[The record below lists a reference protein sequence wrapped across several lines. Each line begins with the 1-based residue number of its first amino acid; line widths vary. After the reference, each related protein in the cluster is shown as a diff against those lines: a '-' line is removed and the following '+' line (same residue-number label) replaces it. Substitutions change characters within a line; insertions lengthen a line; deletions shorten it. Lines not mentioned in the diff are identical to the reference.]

1 MFVGKSG
8 GLQLTGFRCS
18 CIFCS
23 GSSAKHGGMVCK
35 KNNATK
41 REIQQN
47 LRLKFFN
54 LLLFYHNALAN
65 WSSFTTAGFFLF
77 TFSYHQKKQIQSRRK
92 PPTAYQGSKPLALRK
107 GQNFRALKMWQV
119 METSRYISSW
129 KQGLTSEKLCGLR
142 SGPRG
147 EKTSSDSIYQLLGWP
162 PWRYAYIMWWAPKG
176 FFRGYVCFLP
186 ETSNLFEGERW
197 WESGDASRKNRAMSS
212 QNGSLKW
219 LVFSLFLCQSG
230 LVNSDDNLTGST
242 LKVGEADAM
251 IFWR

>member
-92 PPTAYQGSKPLALRK
+92 PPTAYQGSKP
-107 GQNFRALKMWQV
+107 QNFRALKMWAGYGDIQIYLQLK
-119 METSRYISSW
+119 TRFDIG
-129 KQGLTSEKLCGLR
+129 KNCGLR
-142 SGPRG
+142 SSREERKHPQIASISCWDDPHEDMPILYDGPQ
-147 EKTSSDSIYQLLGWP
+147 KD
-162 PWRYAYIMWWAPKG
+162 
-176 FFRGYVCFLP
+176 F
-186 ETSNLFEGERW
+186 
-197 WESGDASRKNRAMSS
+197 SGAM
-212 QNGSLKW
+212 
-219 LVFSLFLCQSG
+219 LVFCQRLPTCLRVRDGESQG
-230 LVNSDDNLTGST
+230 MQ
-242 LKVGEADAM
+242 VGKIEQCHPKM
-251 IFWR
+251 VV

>member
-1 MFVGKSG
+1 MVVWYVKKTTQQKERSNKIWDWNSLICYFSITMHWQIDHHLLRLV
-8 GLQLTGFRCS
+8 F
-18 CIFCS
+18 FCS
-23 GSSAKHGGMVCK
+23 LFP
-35 KNNATK
+35 TIK
-41 REIQQN
+41 RSKSNHVEN
-47 LRLKFFN
+47 RL
-54 LLLFYHNALAN
+54 
-65 WSSFTTAGFFLF
+65 
-77 TFSYHQKKQIQSRRK
+77 
-92 PPTAYQGSKPLALRK
+92 PPTKDLNPLALRK
-107 GQNFRALKMWQV
+107 GQNFRALKMWAGYGDIQIYLQLKTRFDIGK
-119 METSRYISSW
+119 MLRTS
-129 KQGLTSEKLCGLR
+129 QLA
-142 SGPRG
+142 RG

-176 FFRGYVCFLP
+176 FFRGYVSFLP

-242 LKVGEADAM
+242 FEVGEADAM

>member
-107 GQNFRALKMWQV
+107 GQNFRALKMWQLWRHPDISPAENKV
-119 METSRYISSW
+119 WHRKNLRTS
-129 KQGLTSEKLCGLR
+129 QLA
-142 SGPRG
+142 RG

-162 PWRYAYIMWWAPKG
+162 PWRYAYLIWWAPKG
-176 FFRGYVCFLP
+176 FFMGYVSFLP

-242 LKVGEADAM
+242 FEVGEADAM

>member
-92 PPTAYQGSKPLALRK
+92 PPTAYQGSKPPRFAQGAKFSCPKNVGRLWRHPD
-107 GQNFRALKMWQV
+107 
-119 METSRYISSW
+119 ISPAENKVW
-129 KQGLTSEKLCGLR
+129 H
-142 SGPRG
+142 
-147 EKTSSDSIYQLLGWP
+147 
-162 PWRYAYIMWWAPKG
+162 
-176 FFRGYVCFLP
+176 
-186 ETSNLFEGERW
+186 
-197 WESGDASRKNRAMSS
+197 RKN
-212 QNGSLKW
+212 
-219 LVFSLFLCQSG
+219 V
-230 LVNSDDNLTGST
+230 
-242 LKVGEADAM
+242 ADFAARERREN
-251 IFWR
+251 ILR